1 MSSNICMFDG
11 DMVTVPQQHRRNVQR
26 STHGIDGS
34 HSETNEITTI
44 IKLDSYFQFNERN
57 EPL

>member
-1 MSSNICMFDG
+1 MFDG

-26 STHGIDGS
+26 THGIGGS

-44 IKLDSYFQFNERN
+44 TKLGSHFQFDERN